1 MAMLANGTIVGD
13 GSWVLRIHVTDINV
27 DREFRVKGDM
37 HIGGVMLRL
46 VDDLGK
52 FLLFH
57 QNTRCDRE
65 TRSSPNDFHPFS
77 RLYLLFFLK
86 TKT

>member
-1 MAMLANGTIVGD
+1 MLSNGTIVGD

-52 FLLFH
+52 IRFFSFLRFFCGGSGLG
-57 QNTRCDRE
+57 
-65 TRSSPNDFHPFS
+65 
-77 RLYLLFFLK
+77 RLIGGII
-86 TKT
+86 